1 MVADGQLFEQQQQQ
15 QMAKLTH
22 FLLYAWHACGWAAG
36 VGVTVIKS
44 GSQVIVARED

>member
-1 MVADGQLFEQQQQQ
+1 MVADGQLFEQQQ

-22 FLLYAWHACGWAAG
+22 FLLYAWHACGWAG